1 MYDPPNGLL
10 ASTHMSADVLIVG
23 AGLAGLTCARR
34 LHREGVS
41 VKVFDAAD
49 AVGGRVR
56 TDVVD
61 GFKLDRGFQVLLT
74 AYPEAQ
80 RVLDYDALDLKRF
93 YDGAVVRTNK
103 GFERIADP
111 FRQPSA
117 AFSTLFSS
125 VGSMGDKLKVAKL
138 RKSVQTGSLSSV
150 FARAELTTEQALR
163 ERHGFSEQMI
173 DTFFRPFLGG
183 IMLDHDLQ
191 ASSRMFEFVFRM
203 FSKGQAAV
211 PTEGMQQLAEQ
222 LAAEIPEQ
230 AIVLNAEVKAIDGT
244 TITLQNGQTHTGQA
258 VVIATEA
265 PEAAGFVPA
274 IDHTASRSTLNLY
287 FAADTAPFDEPV
299 LVLNGTGEG
308 IINNLT
314 VMTNVAPSY
323 SSNGK
328 ALISVTVLGNP
339 LQTDDFVEQ
348 AVRQELQAWYPDAG
362 VGAWQHLRSYRI
374 LYALPEQAPPFLS
387 PSLRPVKLS
396 GTLFVCGDHRQTA
409 SINGAMG
416 SGRRAAEAVLET
428 LAVDA

>member
-1 MYDPPNGLL
+1 
-10 ASTHMSADVLIVG
+10 MSADVLIVG

-41 VKVFDAAD
+41 VKVFEASD

-56 TDVVD
+56 TDVVE
-61 GFKLDRGFQVLLT
+61 GFRLDRGFQVLLT
-74 AYPEAQ
+74 AYPETK

-93 YDGAVVRTNK
+93 YDGAVVRTAH
-103 GFERIADP
+103 GFERLADP

-117 AFSTLFSS
+117 AFATLFAR
-125 VGSMGDKLKVAKL
+125 VGSLGDKLKVAKL
-138 RKSVQTGSLSSV
+138 RRSVQAGPLSSV

-163 ERHGFSEQMI
+163 ERHGFSERMI

-183 IMLDHDLQ
+183 VMLDRDLQ

-203 FSKGQAAV
+203 FSKSPATV
-211 PTEGMQQLAEQ
+211 PALGMQAIAEQ
-222 LAAEIPEQ
+222 LADQVPEH
-230 AIVLNAEVKAIDGT
+230 AIMLNARVKAIDGT
-244 TITLQNGQTHTGQA
+244 TITLQDGQTHTGQA
-258 VVIATEA
+258 VVIATDA
-265 PEAAGFVPA
+265 PEAAGFIPA
-274 IDHTASRSTLNLY
+274 VTHTASRSTLNLY
-287 FAADTAPFDEPV
+287 FAADRAPFRDPV

-323 SSNGK
+323 SASGK
-328 ALISVTVLGNP
+328 ALVSVTVLGNP
-339 LQTDDFVEQ
+339 LQSDDAVEH
-348 AVRQELQAWYPDAG
+348 AVRQELQAWYPEAG
-362 VGAWQHLRSYRI
+362 VSAWQHLRSYRI

-387 PSLRPVKLS
+387 PVQRPVRLS
-396 GTLFVCGDHRQTA
+396 DTLFVCGDHRQTA

-428 LAVDA
+428 TAVPA